1 MLCILKMLYSNF
13 ILLELLG
20 IVFLFI
26 IINFRG
32 NVRIAAMLTIVQ
44 SLSQTVCLLLEV
56 KILFINIVLK
66 ILSDSDSLIL
76 DSF

>member
-32 NVRIAAMLTIVQ
+32 NVRIAAMLTIGQ
-44 SLSQTVCLLLEV
+44 SLSQTACLLLEV
-56 KILFINIVLK
+56 KILFIHIVLK
-66 ILSDSDSLIL
+66 IISDSDSLIL